1 MRSFLKLERHINDMA
16 ILSDPT
22 NPRPVDE
29 KLRRI
34 RVIAI
39 EALTT
44 IDKLRKNLKKL
55 SRTNED

>member
-1 MRSFLKLERHINDMA
+1 MRSFLELERHINDMA

-22 NPRPVDE
+22 NPWPADK